1 LLWAASCDERFF
13 FAFLAARYRAILCSI
28 FVLLIFIA
36 RWQINMMMNN
46 VFYEY
51 SVFLFFGVYFAVGLY
66 IFRVSCQWPW
76 RTITN
81 KSHMV

>member
-1 LLWAASCDERFF
+1 MF
-13 FAFLAARYRAILCSI
+13 YICSI
-28 FVLLIFIA
+28 NLYCTLA
-36 RWQINMMMNN
+36 NKYDDESD